1 MNANYCATAS
11 ENLLHLTGPDSL
23 KFLQGQVTCDASKI
37 DEHHA
42 LPGAYCNPQGRMV
55 CDFVLCQ
62 LGDDH
67 YALRMKQDI
76 VANSAAVFGKYIVFS
91 KAELKENNDEWQT
104 FACWGAQICERLLS
118 IFPELPQEQYGSILG
133 DGFSV
138 VQIDTAGTQFECF
151 IHRAVQPK
159 LIERLTTEIR
169 QCSESVWQSLQIG
182 TGVGRIQNATVE
194 TFIPQMLNYDITGHV
209 SFTKGC
215 YTGQEVVARMHYR
228 GKPKRRMYLASL
240 ASISEVEAG
249 TALFSGENSQSVGN
263 IVNSATDSEGGL
275 SLLVVSTE
283 GGIEQDLHSG
293 SLDGPLLNIATQPY
307 SLEKPS

>member
-1 MNANYCATAS
+1 
-11 ENLLHLTGPDSL
+11 
-23 KFLQGQVTCDASKI
+23 
-37 DEHHA
+37 
-42 LPGAYCNPQGRMV
+42 MV
-55 CDFVLCQ
+55 CDFLLCQ

-67 YALRMKQDI
+67 YALRMKEDI
-76 VANSAAVFGKYIVFS
+76 VTNSAAVFGKYIVFS

-104 FACWGAQICERLLS
+104 LACWGTQIREQLLS
-118 IFPELPQEQYGSILG
+118 IYPELPQEQYGSILG

-151 IHRAVQPK
+151 IHRTVQPE
-159 LIERLTTEIR
+159 LIEKLTTEIR
-169 QCSESVWQSLQIG
+169 QCDESVWQSLQIG
-182 TGVGRIQNATVE
+182 TGVGRIQSATVE
-194 TFIPQMLNYDITGHV
+194 AFIPQMLNYDITGHV

-240 ASISEVEAG
+240 SDHLEVKAG
-249 TALFSGENSQSVGN
+249 TPLFSGESSQSVGN
-263 IVNSATDSEGGL
+263 VVNSAADSQGTL

-283 GGIEQDLHSG
+283 GGIEQGLHSG
-293 SLDGPLLNIATQPY
+293 GLDGALLNIASQPY

>member
-1 MNANYCATAS
+1 
-11 ENLLHLTGPDSL
+11 
-23 KFLQGQVTCDASKI
+23 
-37 DEHHA
+37 
-42 LPGAYCNPQGRMV
+42 MV

-104 FACWGAQICERLLS
+104 FACWGEQICERLLS

-151 IHRAVQPK
+151 IHRAVQPN
-159 LIERLTTEIR
+159 LIEKLTTEIR
-169 QCSESVWQSLQIG
+169 QCNESVWQSLQIG

-194 TFIPQMLNYDITGHV
+194 TFIPQMLNYDITGHI

-215 YTGQEVVARMHYR
+215 YTGQEVVARLHYR
-228 GKPKRRMYLASL
+228 GKPKRRTYLG
-240 ASISEVEAG
+240 SIAGEDVPIAG
-249 TALFSGENSQSVGN
+249 TPLFTPGNDQSIGN
-263 IVNSATDSEGGL
+263 IVNASGGNDQDVTVLYCATATAIDQGVRVGSDQGMEILPG
-275 SLLVVSTE
+275 
-283 GGIEQDLHSG
+283 DL
-293 SLDGPLLNIATQPY
+293 PY
-307 SLEKPS
+307 PMSQETKD